1 MKLFRTILGVG
12 VAGIAASAYA
22 NTSFFVA
29 PSFRGGPYAYFAG
42 WETFAT
48 PVGAPGNHGY
58 LAGSTTQA
66 TLTQLDPLA
75 SITGTGN
82 LYNQNG
88 VSSFELKYSNDAVN
102 KIDTVVLQVRSVGNE
117 LNYDSFRL
125 EFDATSL
132 AGTRTELERTPFGGP
147 PGTPGSGVSVT
158 SSYTWKLQETPNSP
172 LTIKFTAADISVSF
186 DAAHLDIQTVPEPST
201 WALLGLGAS
210 ALVVLQRRRR

>member
-1 MKLFRTILGVG
+1 MKLFRTIVGVG

-29 PSFRGGPYAYFAG
+29 PSFRGGPYSTFAG
-42 WETFAT
+42 WEIFTT
-48 PVGAPGNHGY
+48 PVGAPGNLGDIV
-58 LAGSTTQA
+58 GSTAQA
-66 TLTQLDPLA
+66 TLTQSDALA

-88 VSSFELKYSNDAVN
+88 VSSFELKYSNLDARN
-102 KIDTVVLQVRSVGNE
+102 IDTVVLQVRSVGSE

-125 EFDATSL
+125 EYGATSL

-158 SSYTWKLQETPNSP
+158 SSYTWKLDENPNSP
-172 LTIKFTAADISVSF
+172 LTLKFTAADVSVSF
-186 DAAHLDIQTVPEPST
+186 DAAHLDIHAVPEPST

>member
-1 MKLFRTILGVG
+1 MKLFRTIVGVG

-29 PSFRGGPYAYFAG
+29 PSFRGGPYSTFAG
-42 WETFAT
+42 WEVFTT
-48 PVGAPGNHGY
+48 PVGAPGNLGDI
-58 LAGSTTQA
+58 AGSTPQA
-66 TLTQLDPLA
+66 TLTQSDPLA

-88 VSSFELKYSNDAVN
+88 VSSFELKYSNVDARN
-102 KIDTVVLQVRSVGNE
+102 IDMVVLQVRSVGSE

-125 EFDATSL
+125 EYGATSL

-158 SSYTWKLQETPNSP
+158 SSYTWKLDENPNSP
-172 LTIKFTAADISVSF
+172 LTFKFTAADVSVSF
-186 DAAHLDIQTVPEPST
+186 DAAHLDIHSVPEPST

-210 ALVVLQRRRR
+210 ALIVLQRRRR